1 MKDGVKT
8 KEQLITELA
17 EMRQRIAELE
27 AAETKWVRVQ
37 EALRES
43 EERYR
48 TVADFTYD
56 WEYWINPDGRFVYV
70 SPSCE
75 RITGYR
81 AAEFLQDP
89 ELLKT
94 TVHPDDRAAFISH
107 RHEVLETGE
116 VLPIDFRII
125 TSSGEERWIAH
136 VCQSIYSSDGRYLG
150 QRGSNR
156 AITKRKQAEEEI
168 RQRTAQLEALREGR
182 LELTAQLDLDTLLH
196 SIASRAFTLL
206 GGTLGTVYLYRPEQ
220 DVLELSVTAGHNQPP
235 TGIVLHRGEG
245 LAGKV
250 LETGEPLIVDDYRH
264 WEGRATIY
272 DDYSFAAT
280 VGVPARW
287 GQPGAEEEFLG
298 VLDVHAVPPRT
309 FSPADVELLS
319 LFATQAASAIHNV
332 QILQAE
338 QEQREL
344 AKALEQAAAA
354 VSSTLDLDQVLD
366 RILEQVEQ
374 VVPGDVFNVMLVEEN
389 HARAVRW
396 RGYERFNAG
405 EFISTVAFPIPE
417 TPTLQQMVETG
428 KPVIIPDTRAVP
440 NWVTLP
446 ALEWLRSYVAAPIQ
460 VTGLTIGFLNVDGA
474 RPGQFGPTDA
484 RRLEAF
490 ASHAATA
497 IENAQ
502 LYQRLQEYA
511 GQLEQRVQERTAEL
525 QAQYAWLDAILRS
538 TSDGIVVTNEEG
550 SIVQAN
556 PVAQAWLAQ
565 TLSPEQAGRL
575 REAVQSVARQAC
587 AEETGFSGKN
597 PVSLLELTGLD
608 LELNA
613 ALVVEEGAGKPTAA
627 VIDIHDVTH
636 LKALDRMK
644 TRFITNISHEL
655 RTPVAAIKLYAYL
668 MRQHPEKWE
677 QYLDTLAHEA
687 DHQAGLVEGI
697 LEISRI
703 DAGRME
709 MEPRPTS
716 LNELTEAVVASHHV
730 LAEERGLTLEH
741 RPETGLRPE
750 AQSEGF
756 FGKDPVSL
764 VDPERMMQVL
774 NNLVGNGIRY
784 TPEGGTVVV
793 STGTEEAEGRTWAT
807 VTVTDTGMGIPEDE
821 LPHAFDRFFRG
832 AEPRAMQLTGTGL
845 GLAIAKEIVE
855 LHGGYVTVES
865 PSTALTATSP
875 ATSTRGGT
883 RGGRAGEEGVGS
895 TFTVWLPL
903 ID

>member
-1 MKDGVKT
+1 MLK
-8 KEQLITELA
+8 
-17 EMRQRIAELE
+17 MRQMVNRRAVLALGTWVGYVLAFIPLYHLVGQIMAALAVLPVVVTGWLLGMWAGLLASLLAFPLNILLVTLIRGTGRDMMTSQGLIGSVLILLLGAVMGRLHDLGEQVKKELTERKRAE
-27 AAETKWVRVQ
+27 
-37 EALRES
+37 EALRRAHDEL
-43 EERYR
+43 EMRVRER
-48 TVADFTYD
+48 T
-56 WEYWINPDGRFVYV
+56 
-70 SPSCE
+70 
-75 RITGYR
+75 
-81 AAEFLQDP
+81 AELAKAN
-89 ELLKT
+89 EAL
-94 TVHPDDRAAFISH
+94 
-107 RHEVLETGE
+107 
-116 VLPIDFRII
+116 
-125 TSSGEERWIAH
+125 
-136 VCQSIYSSDGRYLG
+136 
-150 QRGSNR
+150 
-156 AITKRKQAEEEI
+156 QAEITERVRAEESL
-168 RQRTAQLEALREGR
+168 RQRTAQLEALREVR

-206 GGTLGTVYLYRPEQ
+206 GGTLATVYLYQPER
-220 DVLELSVTAGHNQPP
+220 DVLELSVAAGHNQPP

-287 GQPGAEEEFLG
+287 GQAGAEEGFLG
-298 VLDVHAVPPRT
+298 VLGVHAVPPRT

-319 LFATQAASAIHNV
+319 LFATQAAIAIRNV
-332 QILQAE
+332 RILQAE
-338 QEQREL
+338 QEQQEL
-344 AKALEQAAAA
+344 AKALEEAAAA

-366 RILEQVEQ
+366 RILEQVER
-374 VVPGDVFNVMLVEEN
+374 VVPGDVFNVMLVEED
-389 HARAVRW
+389 HARTVRW
-396 RGYERFNAG
+396 RGYERFDAG
-405 EFISTVAFPIPE
+405 EFIATVAFPIPE

-428 KPVIIPDTRAVP
+428 KPVIIPDTGADP
-440 NWVTLP
+440 NWVDLP
-446 ALEWLRSYVAAPIQ
+446 ALRWLHSYVAAPIQ
-460 VTGLTIGFLNVDGA
+460 VTGLTIGFLNVDGTQ
-474 RPGQFGPTDA
+474 PDQFGPTDA

-502 LYQRLQEYA
+502 LHQRLQEYA
-511 GQLEQRVQERTAEL
+511 GQLKQRVQERTAEL

-538 TSDGIVVTNEEG
+538 TADGIVVTNEEG

-556 PVAQAWLAQ
+556 PVAQAWLTQ
-565 TLSPEQAGRL
+565 TLSPEEAGRL

-627 VIDIHDVTH
+627 VVDIHEVTH

-668 MRQHPEKWE
+668 MRQQPEKWE

-687 DHQAGLVEGI
+687 DHQAGLVDGI

-716 LNELTEAVVASHHV
+716 LNELTGAIVASHHM

-741 RPETGLRPE
+741 RPETG
-750 AQSEGF
+750 F
-756 FGKDPVSL
+756 FGKNPVSL

-793 STGTEEAEGRTWAT
+793 SIGTEEAEGRTWAT
-807 VTVTDTGMGIPEDE
+807 VTVADTGMGIPEDE
-821 LPHAFDRFFRG
+821 LPHVFDRFFRG

-865 PSTALTATSP
+865 PSTTL
-875 ATSTRGGT
+875 
-883 RGGRAGEEGVGS
+883 RAGEEGVGS

-903 ID
+903 SD

>member
-1 MKDGVKT
+1 
-8 KEQLITELA
+8 
-17 EMRQRIAELE
+17 
-27 AAETKWVRVQ
+27 
-37 EALRES
+37 
-43 EERYR
+43 
-48 TVADFTYD
+48 
-56 WEYWINPDGRFVYV
+56 
-70 SPSCE
+70 
-75 RITGYR
+75 
-81 AAEFLQDP
+81 
-89 ELLKT
+89 
-94 TVHPDDRAAFISH
+94 
-107 RHEVLETGE
+107 
-116 VLPIDFRII
+116 
-125 TSSGEERWIAH
+125 
-136 VCQSIYSSDGRYLG
+136 
-150 QRGSNR
+150 
-156 AITKRKQAEEEI
+156 
-168 RQRTAQLEALREGR
+168 
-182 LELTAQLDLDTLLH
+182 
-196 SIASRAFTLL
+196 
-206 GGTLGTVYLYRPEQ
+206 
-220 DVLELSVTAGHNQPP
+220 
-235 TGIVLHRGEG
+235 
-245 LAGKV
+245 
-250 LETGEPLIVDDYRH
+250 
-264 WEGRATIY
+264 
-272 DDYSFAAT
+272 

-287 GQPGAEEEFLG
+287 GQAGAEEGFLG

-319 LFATQAASAIHNV
+319 LFATQAAIAIRNV
-332 QILQAE
+332 RIIQAE

-344 AKALEQAAAA
+344 AEALEEAAAA

-366 RILEQVEQ
+366 RILEQVER

-389 HARAVRW
+389 HARTVRW
-396 RGYERFNAG
+396 RGYERFDAG

-428 KPVIIPDTRAVP
+428 KPVIIPDTSAAP
-440 NWVTLP
+440 NWVTLST
-446 ALEWLRSYVAAPIQ
+446 LKWLRSYVAAPIQ
-460 VTGLTIGFLNVDGA
+460 VTGLTIGFLNVDGT
-474 RPGQFGPTDA
+474 RPDQFGLADA

-511 GQLEQRVQERTAEL
+511 GQLEQHVQERTAEL

-538 TSDGIVVTNEEG
+538 TTDGIVVTNEEG

-556 PVAQAWLAQ
+556 PVAQAWLTQ
-565 TLSPEQAGRL
+565 TLSPEEAGRL

-587 AEETGFSGKN
+587 AEETGFSGKS

-627 VIDIHDVTH
+627 VVDIHDVTH

-709 MEPRPTS
+709 MKPCPTS
-716 LNELTEAVVASHHV
+716 LNELTRHVVASYHV

-741 RPETGLRPE
+741 RPETRFLPRNL
-750 AQSEGF
+750 
-756 FGKDPVSL
+756 VSM
-764 VDPERMMQVL
+764 VDPERMMQVF
-774 NNLVGNGIRY
+774 NNLVENGIRY

-807 VTVTDTGMGIPEDE
+807 VTVADTGMGIPEDE
-821 LPHAFDRFFRG
+821 LPHVFDRFFRG
-832 AEPRAMQLTGTGL
+832 VEPRAMQLTGTGL

-865 PSTALTATSP
+865 PSTGSP
-875 ATSTRGGT
+875 PRVLRRRRGQHIHRLVAARRSIKT
-883 RGGRAGEEGVGS
+883 
-895 TFTVWLPL
+895 
-903 ID
+903 

>member
-27 AAETKWVRVQ
+27 AAETERVQ
-37 EALRES
+37 AEDALRES
-43 EERYR
+43 EHRYR
-48 TVADFTYD
+48 LLADNITDVIWTADLNLRFTY
-56 WEYWINPDGRFVYV
+56 I
-70 SPSCE
+70 SPS
-75 RITGYR
+75 ITRMLGYSIEEAMAKTVEEVLTPASLDVAMQVFAEEMTVEEMEQKNLSRSR
-81 AAEFLQDP
+81 AL
-89 ELLKT
+89 ELEYYCKDNSTIWVENKVTGLRD
-94 TVHPDDRAAFISH
+94 PDDRLVEI
-107 RHEVLETGE
+107 
-116 VLPIDFRII
+116 
-125 TSSGEERWIAH
+125 
-136 VCQSIYSSDGRYLG
+136 LG
-150 QRGSNR
+150 VARD
-156 AITKRKQAEEEI
+156 ITKRKQAEEYL
-168 RQRTAQLEALREGR
+168 RQRTAQSEAL
-182 LELTAQLDLDTLLH
+182 
-196 SIASRAFTLL
+196 
-206 GGTLGTVYLYRPEQ
+206 
-220 DVLELSVTAGHNQPP
+220 
-235 TGIVLHRGEG
+235 
-245 LAGKV
+245 
-250 LETGEPLIVDDYRH
+250 
-264 WEGRATIY
+264 
-272 DDYSFAAT
+272 
-280 VGVPARW
+280 
-287 GQPGAEEEFLG
+287 EE
-298 VLDVHAVPPRT
+298 
-309 FSPADVELLS
+309 
-319 LFATQAASAIHNV
+319 
-332 QILQAE
+332 
-338 QEQREL
+338 
-344 AKALEQAAAA
+344 AAAA
-354 VSSTLDLDQVLD
+354 VSSTLDLDEVLD
-366 RILEQVEQ
+366 RILEQVER

-389 HARAVRW
+389 HARTVRW
-396 RGYERFNAG
+396 RGYERFDAG

-428 KPVIIPDTRAVP
+428 KPVIIPDTGAAP

-460 VTGLTIGFLNVDGA
+460 VTGLTIGFLNVDGT
-474 RPGQFGPTDA
+474 RPDQFGLADA

-525 QAQYAWLDAILRS
+525 QAQYTWLDAILRS
-538 TSDGIVVTNEEG
+538 TTDGIVVTNEEG

-556 PVAQAWLAQ
+556 PVAQAWLTQ
-565 TLSPEQAGRL
+565 TLSPEEAGRL

-627 VIDIHDVTH
+627 VVDIHDVTH

-655 RTPVAAIKLYAYL
+655 RTPIAAIKLYAYL
-668 MRQHPEKWE
+668 MRQQPEKCE

-709 MEPRPTS
+709 MKPRPTS

-741 RPETGLRPE
+741 RPETR
-750 AQSEGF
+750 F

-807 VTVTDTGMGIPEDE
+807 VTVADTGMGIPEDE

-865 PSTALTATSP
+865 PSTAL
-875 ATSTRGGT
+875 
-883 RGGRAGEEGVGS
+883 RAGEEGIGS

-903 ID
+903 SDQSKPDRFLSETCQVWPDH

>member
-1 MKDGVKT
+1 MRDEDKT
-8 KEQLITELA
+8 KAQIIKEHWENTPAFRDSVTIFTVAILVFALAVVFDAFETVAEWSRMHEEWEIDEIAIALMISAFALGVFFLRRWRELVHEITE
-17 EMRQRIAELE
+17 
-27 AAETKWVRVQ
+27 
-37 EALRES
+37 
-43 EERYR
+43 
-48 TVADFTYD
+48 
-56 WEYWINPDGRFVYV
+56 
-70 SPSCE
+70 
-75 RITGYR
+75 
-81 AAEFLQDP
+81 
-89 ELLKT
+89 
-94 TVHPDDRAAFISH
+94 
-107 RHEVLETGE
+107 
-116 VLPIDFRII
+116 
-125 TSSGEERWIAH
+125 
-136 VCQSIYSSDGRYLG
+136 
-150 QRGSNR
+150 
-156 AITKRKQAEEEI
+156 RKQAEEEI
-168 RQRTAQLEALREGR
+168 RQQTAQLEALREGR
-182 LELTAQLDLDTLLH
+182 LELTTQLDLDTLLH

-220 DVLELSVTAGHNQPP
+220 DVLELSVAAGHNQPP

-272 DDYSFAAT
+272 DDYSFAAI
-280 VGVPARW
+280 VSVPARW
-287 GQPGAEEEFLG
+287 GQPGAKEEFLG

-319 LFATQAASAIHNV
+319 LFATQAATAIRNV
-332 QILQAE
+332 RIIQAE

-344 AKALEQAAAA
+344 AKALEEAAAA
-354 VSSTLDLDQVLD
+354 VSSTLDLDEVLD
-366 RILEQVEQ
+366 RILEQVER
-374 VVPGDVFNVMLVEEN
+374 VVSGDVFNVMLVEEN

-396 RGYERFNAG
+396 RGYERFG
-405 EFISTVAFPIPE
+405 TDVEEFISTVAFPIPE

-428 KPVIIPDTRAVP
+428 KPIIIPDTGAAP
-440 NWVTLP
+440 NWVALP
-446 ALEWLRSYVAAPIQ
+446 PLEWLRSYVAAPIQ

-502 LYQRLQEYA
+502 LYQRLQAHA

-538 TSDGIVVTNEEG
+538 TTDGIVVTNEEG

-556 PVAQAWLAQ
+556 PVAQTWLTR
-565 TLSPEQAGRL
+565 TLSPEEASRL

-587 AEETGFSGKN
+587 AEETGFSGKHR
-597 PVSLLELTGLD
+597 VSLLELTGLD

-613 ALVVEEGAGKPTAA
+613 ALVVEEGGAGKPTAA
-627 VIDIHDVTH
+627 VVDIHDVTH

-655 RTPVAAIKLYAYL
+655 RTPVAAIKLYTYL

-716 LNELTEAVVASHHV
+716 LNELTEAVVARHHV

-741 RPETGLRPE
+741 RPETR
-750 AQSEGF
+750 S

-784 TPEGGTVVV
+784 TLEGGTVVV

-807 VTVTDTGMGIPEDE
+807 VTVADTGMGIPEDE
-821 LPHAFDRFFRG
+821 LPHVFDRFFRG

-865 PSTALTATSP
+865 PATAL
-875 ATSTRGGT
+875 
-883 RGGRAGEEGVGS
+883 RAGEEGVGS
-895 TFTVWLPL
+895 AFTVWLPL
-903 ID
+903 IDQSRPDRFL

>member
-1 MKDGVKT
+1 MH
-8 KEQLITELA
+8 EITE
-17 EMRQRIAELE
+17 
-27 AAETKWVRVQ
+27 
-37 EALRES
+37 
-43 EERYR
+43 
-48 TVADFTYD
+48 
-56 WEYWINPDGRFVYV
+56 
-70 SPSCE
+70 
-75 RITGYR
+75 
-81 AAEFLQDP
+81 
-89 ELLKT
+89 
-94 TVHPDDRAAFISH
+94 
-107 RHEVLETGE
+107 
-116 VLPIDFRII
+116 
-125 TSSGEERWIAH
+125 
-136 VCQSIYSSDGRYLG
+136 
-150 QRGSNR
+150 
-156 AITKRKQAEEEI
+156 RKQAEEEI

-182 LELTAQLDLDTLLH
+182 LELTTQLDLDTLLH

-220 DVLELSVTAGHNQPP
+220 DVLELSVAAGHNQPP

-272 DDYSFAAT
+272 DDYSFAAI
-280 VGVPARW
+280 VSVPARW
-287 GQPGAEEEFLG
+287 GQPGAKEEFLG

-319 LFATQAASAIHNV
+319 LFATQAATAIRNV
-332 QILQAE
+332 RIIQAE

-344 AKALEQAAAA
+344 AKALEEAAAA
-354 VSSTLDLDQVLD
+354 VSSTLDLDEVLD
-366 RILEQVEQ
+366 RILEQVER
-374 VVPGDVFNVMLVEEN
+374 VVSGDVFNVMLVEEN

-396 RGYERFNAG
+396 RGYERFG
-405 EFISTVAFPIPE
+405 TDVEEFISTVAFPIPE

-428 KPVIIPDTRAVP
+428 KPIIIPDTGAAP
-440 NWVTLP
+440 NWVALP
-446 ALEWLRSYVAAPIQ
+446 PLEWLRSYVAAPIQ

-502 LYQRLQEYA
+502 LYQRLQAHA

-538 TSDGIVVTNEEG
+538 TTDGIVVTNEEG

-556 PVAQAWLAQ
+556 PVAQTWLTR
-565 TLSPEQAGRL
+565 TLSPEEASRL

-587 AEETGFSGKN
+587 AEETGFSGKHR
-597 PVSLLELTGLD
+597 VSLLELTGLD

-613 ALVVEEGAGKPTAA
+613 ALVVEEGGAGKPTAA
-627 VIDIHDVTH
+627 VVDIHDVTH

-655 RTPVAAIKLYAYL
+655 RTPVAAIKLYTYL

-716 LNELTEAVVASHHV
+716 LNELTEAVVARHHV

-741 RPETGLRPE
+741 RPETR
-750 AQSEGF
+750 F

-784 TPEGGTVVV
+784 TLEGGTVVV

-807 VTVTDTGMGIPEDE
+807 VTVADTGMGIPEDE
-821 LPHAFDRFFRG
+821 LPHVFDRFFRG

-865 PSTALTATSP
+865 PATAL
-875 ATSTRGGT
+875 
-883 RGGRAGEEGVGS
+883 RAGEEGVGS
-895 TFTVWLPL
+895 AFTVWLPL
-903 ID
+903 IDQSRPDRFL